1 MKDLILNATI
11 VVGSIVFL
19 AMVIAP
25 GIAYIANAFSRL
37 FNDLRKAFIFFSEGH
52 R

>member
-25 GIAYIANAFSRL
+25 GIAYINAFSRL